1 MSVYDD
7 LAQILSARYGK
18 DVRQSI
24 HDAIEQCY
32 SDATGNPESVAAFA
46 DDILDLQAADTN
58 INTTIGNMQT
68 TINGLL
74 TTVNSL
80 QTTINGQ
87 FNKFFPI
94 GSLYVTGD
102 DTFNPNTAEGWQG
115 TWAKIQGRFILGSS
129 NDYEV
134 NSVGGEATHT
144 LTVDEMPSHS
154 HTGTTGTGHSDFMRI
169 VSQAGIS
176 HPGNSA
182 IGYTSSAY
190 EDITDT
196 SDFPSANHYHTFTT
210 DSTGEGQAHNNM
222 PPYEVKHIWERTA

>member
-24 HDAIEQCY
+24 HDAIQQCY

-46 DDILDLQAADTN
+46 DDIIEIKSTITAMQA
-58 INTTIGNMQT
+58 
-68 TINGLL
+68 
-74 TTVNSL
+74 
-80 QTTINGQ
+80 TINGQ

-115 TWAKIQGRFILGSS
+115 TWAKIKGRFILGSS
-129 NDYEV
+129 DDYEV

-144 LTVDEMPSHS
+144 LTVDEMPAHN
-154 HTGTTGTGHSDFMRI
+154 HTMNQSKESETGYIPRGGDAASIGIHTDSDNAMNIGGTFTDRS
-169 VSQAGIS
+169 
-176 HPGNSA
+176 GNST
-182 IGYTSSAY
+182 TSAV
-190 EDITDT
+190 I
-196 SDFPSANHYHTFTT
+196 N
-210 DSTGEGQAHNNM
+210 STGGGEAFDIM

>member
-24 HDAIEQCY
+24 HDAIQQCY

-46 DDILDLQAADTN
+46 DDILDLKSADTN
-58 INTTIGNMQT
+58 FSTTISAMQNTISGLQT
-68 TINGLL
+68 TI
-74 TTVNSL
+74 SAM

-94 GSLYVTGD
+94 GSQYVTGD

-115 TWAKIQGRFILGSS
+115 TWAKIEGRFILGSS
-129 NDYEV
+129 DDYEV

-144 LTVDEMPSHS
+144 LTINEMPSHDHPLDNYS
-154 HTGTTGTGHSDFMRI
+154 VGENMGRNVLNANSMNNFIHGDVSYNNYSNPGVRSGFTGGG
-169 VSQAGIS
+169 A
-176 HPGNSA
+176 
-182 IGYTSSAY
+182 
-190 EDITDT
+190 
-196 SDFPSANHYHTFTT
+196 
-210 DSTGEGQAHNNM
+210 AHNNM
-222 PPYEVKHIWERTA
+222 PPYEVKHIWERIA

>member
-1 MSVYDD
+1 MSVYDN

-24 HDAIEQCY
+24 HDAIQQCY

-46 DDILDLQAADTN
+46 EEIIN
-58 INTTIGNMQT
+58 INSTISG
-68 TINGLL
+68 
-74 TTVNSL
+74 L

-115 TWAKIQGRFILGSS
+115 TWAKIKGRFILGSS
-129 NDYEV
+129 DDYEV

-144 LTVDEMPSHS
+144 LTINEIPA
-154 HTGTTGTGHSDFMRI
+154 HTHKSNNKDFATYGGDGTFNVATSGGSDWAL
-169 VSQAGIS
+169 QEETA
-176 HPGNSA
+176 
-182 IGYTSSAY
+182 
-190 EDITDT
+190 
-196 SDFPSANHYHTFTT
+196 
-210 DSTGEGQAHNNM
+210 STGGGQAHNNM

>member
-24 HDAIEQCY
+24 HDAIQQCY

-46 DDILDLQAADTN
+46 DDILA
-58 INTTIGNMQT
+58 INSAISAMQT
-68 TINGLL
+68 TI
-74 TTVNSL
+74 TAM
-80 QTTINGQ
+80 QTTISGQ

-94 GSLYVTGD
+94 GSLYYTGD

-115 TWAKIQGRFILGSS
+115 TWAKIKGRFILGSS
-129 NDYEV
+129 DDYEV

-144 LTVDEMPSHS
+144 LTIEEMPEHDHDSLYQARTYNAGAAS
-154 HTGTTGTGHSDFMRI
+154 FDNKPILAGNGTTADTNLYRTLS
-169 VSQAGIS
+169 AG
-176 HPGNSA
+176 G
-182 IGYTSSAY
+182 
-190 EDITDT
+190 
-196 SDFPSANHYHTFTT
+196 
-210 DSTGEGQAHNNM
+210 GQAFDIL

>member
-24 HDAIEQCY
+24 HDAIQQCY

-46 DDILDLQAADTN
+46 DDIIEIKSTITAMQA
-58 INTTIGNMQT
+58 
-68 TINGLL
+68 
-74 TTVNSL
+74 
-80 QTTINGQ
+80 TINGQ

-115 TWAKIQGRFILGSS
+115 TWAKIKGRFILGSS
-129 NDYEV
+129 DDYEV

-144 LTVDEMPSHS
+144 LTVDEMPSHR
-154 HTGTTGTGHSDFMRI
+154 HSLSYDASGGWLPAKNI
-169 VSQAGIS
+169 PIS
-176 HPGNSA
+176 ISNDS
-182 IGYTSSAY
+182 
-190 EDITDT
+190 DT
-196 SDFPSANHYHTFTT
+196 SEFSNVVGTYYDTEIISN
-210 DSTGEGQAHNNM
+210 TGGGQAFDIM

>member
-24 HDAIEQCY
+24 HDAIQQCY

-46 DDILDLQAADTN
+46 DDI
-58 INTTIGNMQT
+58 IEIKSTITAM
-68 TINGLL
+68 
-74 TTVNSL
+74 

-94 GSLYVTGD
+94 GSLYATGD

-115 TWAKIQGRFILGSS
+115 TWAKIKGRFILGSS
-129 NDYEV
+129 DDYEV

-144 LTVDEMPSHS
+144 LTVDEMPSHN
-154 HTGTTGTGHSDFMRI
+154 HEGTTGTGHADFMRI

-182 IGYTSSAY
+182 TGYTSSSF
-190 EDITDT
+190 EDVTDT
-196 SDFPSANHYHTFTT
+196 SDFPSANHYHGFTT
-210 DSTGEGQAHNNM
+210 DSTGGGEAFDIM

>member
-24 HDAIEQCY
+24 HDAIQQCY

-46 DDILDLQAADTN
+46 DDILELQAEDTN
-58 INTTIGNMQT
+58 INTIISGLQTTISTMQTTIGNM
-68 TINGLL
+68 
-74 TTVNSL
+74 

-94 GSLYVTGD
+94 GSLYYTGD

-115 TWAKIQGRFILGSS
+115 TWAKIEGRFILGSS
-129 NDYEV
+129 EDYPV
-134 NSVGGEATHT
+134 NSTGGEKEHT
-144 LTVDEMPSHS
+144 LTINEIPSHN
-154 HTGTTGTGHSDFMRI
+154 HTLNYKTSGTQALEGSYGLYMIAGTD
-169 VSQAGIS
+169 
-176 HPGNSA
+176 
-182 IGYTSSAY
+182 
-190 EDITDT
+190 DT
-196 SDFPSANHYHTFTT
+196 IIA
-210 DSTGEGQAHNNM
+210 STGGGQPHNNM